1 MEKIK
6 FQLEFTFNTSPKL
19 LYSRFSTP
27 SGLAEWFADDVRLKS
42 KDFTFF
48 WDGSEQ
54 TAKLLMKKSNEYIR
68 FKWEDDDEDDIES
81 YFEFKITT
89 DELTNDV
96 ALIITDFAE
105 EDEIE
110 DSKDL
115 WDQQI
120 NNLKRAIGL

>member
-6 FQLEFTFNTSPKL
+6 FQLEFTINTSPKL
-19 LYSRFSTP
+19 LYTRLSTP
-27 SGLAEWFADDVRLKS
+27 SGLAEWFADDVRLSS
-42 KDFTFF
+42 KDYTFF

-68 FKWEDDDEDDIES
+68 FKWLDDDDES
-81 YFEFKITT
+81 YFEFKVNT

-105 EDEIE
+105 EDEID

-115 WDQQI
+115 WEQQI
-120 NNLKRAIGL
+120 NNLKRAMGL